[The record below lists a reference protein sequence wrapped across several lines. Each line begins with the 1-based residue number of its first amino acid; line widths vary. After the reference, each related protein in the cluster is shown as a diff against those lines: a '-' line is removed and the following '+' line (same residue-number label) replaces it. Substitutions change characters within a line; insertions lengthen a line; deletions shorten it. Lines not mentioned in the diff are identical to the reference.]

1 MSCECYGSE
10 PDGGRSMR
18 YRFRIMRTQ
27 TVERTIRA
35 TDEDAAMQKLREE
48 LGQPYGFFGRW
59 EVVAT
64 DVALLEVE
72 TSVETRAVGVDGGPL
87 LLSVKDAAAH
97 LGISRGLVYELLN
110 RGELA
115 SLRIGQ
121 RRLVSRDAINKFIQ
135 VNSSSDRT

>member
-1 MSCECYGSE
+1 
-10 PDGGRSMR
+10 
-18 YRFRIMRTQ
+18 MRTQ